1 MNPESVAPIVDMT
14 PETRS
19 GGAETRSASDSS
31 VFGFVIMAIMGL
43 LVMWQF
49 DAPKAVLKDHWMAI
63 AAVLSLAA
71 ISTLLFLPTKFIGG
85 QTRVGIVIFGLS
97 PLVAALV
104 AGVVLLP
111 DPYQVPV
118 LRGVF
123 LLVVVLLP
131 PTMFYLFIATRKYSL
146 LNEFVSNVSRLGLLD
161 RATAANEE
169 SEDVRRLRIT
179 SYLQKFEA
187 TYGSLPPDLMDAIRA
202 SDDIPGVLARP
213 TAGRAISAGV
223 SDVFTPETTA
233 PLALSTMLIAL
244 GWLNIL
250 PLFLQPQPADWTL
263 TFAVVSKPVHYA
275 FLGAYF
281 FSIQMLFRRYVL
293 RDLRPSAYMA
303 VTMRIVLAVVG
314 TWVIANVWALF
325 GNLGFMTVAD
335 ANRSGGLD
343 AVAFTIGVFPAI
355 AWAYVQG
362 LTKKLLNAG
371 AVVPSLKTQLPI
383 SDLDGLTVWHET
395 RLEEEDIEN
404 VPNMAT
410 ANFVDLMLNTRVPAD
425 RIIDWVDQAILY
437 THLGADEAAA
447 KRREALRKC
456 GIRTASAYVK
466 IAEDSRTRDELK
478 NATNEQ
484 VELVCKALET
494 NPNLRLVQRWRMIE
508 QKTAMPMPS
517 L

>member
-1 MNPESVAPIVDMT
+1 MT
-14 PETRS
+14 GNISDTVSTPDAATTQTS
-19 GGAETRSASDSS
+19 PSSDSP
-31 VFGFVIMAIMGL
+31 VFGFVIMAVIGL
-43 LVMWQF
+43 IAMWQF
-49 DAPKAVLKDHWMAI
+49 DAPKAFLKDHWMAI
-63 AAVLSLAA
+63 AAVLALAT
-71 ISTLLFLPTKFIGG
+71 ISTLVFLPTKLIGG

-104 AGVVLLP
+104 AGVGLLP

-146 LNEFVSNVSRLGLLD
+146 LNEFVSNMSRLGLLD
-161 RATAANEE
+161 GETAADE
-169 SEDVRRLRIT
+169 SESVRRLRIT

-187 TYGSLPPDLMDAIRA
+187 TYGSLPPDLMDALRA

-213 TAGRAISAGV
+213 MAGRAISAGV

-250 PLFLQPQPADWTL
+250 PPFLQPKPADWTL

-303 VTMRIVLAVVG
+303 VTIRIVLAVVG

-325 GNLGFMTVAD
+325 GTLSLVTVAD
-335 ANRSGGLD
+335 AEKSGGLF

-437 THLGADEAAA
+437 THLGADEAAE

-466 IAEDSRTRDELK
+466 AAEDLHTLDELK
-478 NATNEQ
+478 AATKDE
-484 VELVCKALET
+484 VELVSKALET

-508 QKTAMPMPS
+508 QKTAKAMPS

>member
-1 MNPESVAPIVDMT
+1 
-14 PETRS
+14 
-19 GGAETRSASDSS
+19 
-31 VFGFVIMAIMGL
+31 
-43 LVMWQF
+43 
-49 DAPKAVLKDHWMAI
+49 
-63 AAVLSLAA
+63 
-71 ISTLLFLPTKFIGG
+71 
-85 QTRVGIVIFGLS
+85 
-97 PLVAALV
+97 
-104 AGVVLLP
+104 
-111 DPYQVPV
+111 
-118 LRGVF
+118 
-123 LLVVVLLP
+123 
-131 PTMFYLFIATRKYSL
+131 
-146 LNEFVSNVSRLGLLD
+146 
-161 RATAANEE
+161 
-169 SEDVRRLRIT
+169 
-179 SYLQKFEA
+179 
-187 TYGSLPPDLMDAIRA
+187 
-202 SDDIPGVLARP
+202 
-213 TAGRAISAGV
+213 
-223 SDVFTPETTA
+223 
-233 PLALSTMLIAL
+233 LSTMLIAL

-250 PLFLQPQPADWTL
+250 PPFLQPKPADWTL

-303 VTMRIVLAVVG
+303 VTIRIVLAVVG

-325 GNLGFMTVAD
+325 GNLGFMTAAD
-335 ANRSGGLD
+335 ADKSVGLD

-362 LTKKLLNAG
+362 LTRKLLNAG

-437 THLGADEAAA
+437 THLGADQAGT
-447 KRREALRKC
+447 KRREALRRC
-456 GIRTASAYVK
+456 GIRTASAYVRA
-466 IAEDSRTRDELK
+466 AEAHTAVELK
-478 NATNEQ
+478 EATKDE
-484 VELVCKALET
+484 VELVSKALET

-508 QKTAMPMPS
+508 QKTGMAMPS

>member
-1 MNPESVAPIVDMT
+1 MADTIPDDGTNQAP
-14 PETRS
+14 S
-19 GGAETRSASDSS
+19 SDSP
-31 VFGFVIMAIMGL
+31 VLGFLILAI
-43 LVMWQF
+43 VAVAITWQF
-49 DAPKAVLKDHWMAI
+49 PTPKAFIKDHWMGI
-63 AAVLSLAA
+63 AAVLALAT
-71 ISTLLFLPTKFIGG
+71 ISTLVFLPTKIISA
-85 QTRVGIVIFGLS
+85 QTRVGILIFGLS
-97 PLVAALV
+97 PLVAAMV
-104 AGVVLLP
+104 AAVVLLP

-123 LLVVVLLP
+123 LMVVVLLP

-146 LNEFVSNVSRLGLLD
+146 LNEFVSNISRLGLLD
-161 RATAANEE
+161 AAAATEE
-169 SEDVRRLRIT
+169 SENVRRLRIT

-187 TYGSLPPDLMDAIRA
+187 TYGSLPPDLMDALRG

-213 TAGRAISAGV
+213 MAGRAISAGV
-223 SDVFTPETTA
+223 GDVFTPETSA

-250 PLFLQPQPADWTL
+250 PPFLQAKPADWTL
-263 TFAVVSKPVHYA
+263 TFLLVNKPVHYA

-303 VTMRIVLAVVG
+303 VTIRIVLAVVG
-314 TWVIANVWALF
+314 TWVISDIWLLF
-325 GNLGFMTVAD
+325 GKLGFVTVAD
-335 ANRSGGLD
+335 ADKSGGLD

-355 AWAYVQG
+355 AWAYIQG
-362 LTKKLLNAG
+362 LTKKLVNAG
-371 AVVPSLKTQLPI
+371 NVVPSLKTQLPI

-437 THLGADEAAA
+437 THLGADDDAA
-447 KRREALRKC
+447 RRQTLRKC
-456 GIRTASAYVK
+456 GIRTASAYV
-466 IAEDSRTRDELK
+466 AAAANLHTRDDLK
-478 NATNEQ
+478 TATQEQ
-484 VELVCKALET
+484 VELVSNALET

-508 QKTAMPMPS
+508 RPELMPS
-517 L
+517 M

>member
-1 MNPESVAPIVDMT
+1 MQDAGSTRT
-14 PETRS
+14 PPS
-19 GGAETRSASDSS
+19 SDSPL
-31 VFGFVIMAIMGL
+31 FGFVIMAVIGL
-43 LVMWQF
+43 IAMWQF
-49 DAPKAVLKDHWMAI
+49 DTPKAFLKDHWMAI
-63 AAVLSLAA
+63 AAVMALAT
-71 ISTLLFLPTKFIGG
+71 ISTLVFLPTKFIGG

-104 AGVVLLP
+104 AGVGLLP

-161 RATAANEE
+161 GATAADE
-169 SEDVRRLRIT
+169 SESVRRLRIT

-187 TYGSLPPDLMDAIRA
+187 TYGSLPPDLMDALRA

-213 TAGRAISAGV
+213 MAGRAISAGV

-250 PLFLQPQPADWTL
+250 PPFLQPKPADWTL

-303 VTMRIVLAVVG
+303 VTIRIVLAVVG

-325 GNLGFMTVAD
+325 GKLSFMTVAD
-335 ANRSGGLD
+335 ADKSGGLD

-383 SDLDGLTVWHET
+383 SDLDGLTVWHEA

-437 THLGADEAAA
+437 THLGADEAAE
-447 KRREALRKC
+447 KRREALRKV

-466 IAEDSRTRDELK
+466 AAEDLHTLVELK
-478 NATNEQ
+478 EATKDE
-484 VELVCKALET
+484 VELVSKALET

-508 QKTAMPMPS
+508 QKTAMAMPS

>member
-1 MNPESVAPIVDMT
+1 MSTGSVTPIAATPPEARVRTTEIGFAVA
-14 PETRS
+14 
-19 GGAETRSASDSS
+19 A
-31 VFGFVIMAIMGL
+31 AIIGL
-43 LVMWQF
+43 IAVWQF
-49 DAPKAVLKDHWMAI
+49 DAPRAFLKDHWMAI
-63 AAVLSLAA
+63 AAVVAVGT
-71 ISTLLFLPTKFIGG
+71 ITTVVFLPPQAIAG

-97 PLVAALV
+97 PLVASLV
-104 AGVVLLP
+104 AGVALLP

-146 LNEFVSNVSRLGLLD
+146 LNEFVSNMSRLGLLD
-161 RATAANEE
+161 GATVVEDEPE
-169 SEDVRRLRIT
+169 SVRRLRVT

-187 TYGSLPPDLMDAIRA
+187 TYGSLPPDLMDAIRS

-213 TAGRAISAGV
+213 TTGRAISAGV

-250 PLFLQPQPADWTL
+250 PPFLQPTPADWTL
-263 TFAVVSKPVHYA
+263 TFAVVSQPVHYA

-303 VTMRIVLAVVG
+303 VTIRIVLAVVG

-325 GNLGFMTVAD
+325 GKLGLTTVPD
-335 ANRSGGLD
+335 PDQVGGLH

-371 AVVPSLKTQLPI
+371 AIVPSLKTQLPI

-410 ANFVDLMLNTRVPAD
+410 VNFVDLMLNTRLPAD
-425 RIIDWVDQAILY
+425 RIIDWVDQAILF
-437 THLGADEAAA
+437 THLGADDTGE
-447 KRREALRKC
+447 KRRAALRTC

-466 IAEDSRTRDELK
+466 AAEDSQTLDELK
-478 NATNEQ
+478 KATNEQ
-484 VELVCKALET
+484 VALVSTALET

-508 QKTAMPMPS
+508 EKMTRKMPS
-517 L
+517 V